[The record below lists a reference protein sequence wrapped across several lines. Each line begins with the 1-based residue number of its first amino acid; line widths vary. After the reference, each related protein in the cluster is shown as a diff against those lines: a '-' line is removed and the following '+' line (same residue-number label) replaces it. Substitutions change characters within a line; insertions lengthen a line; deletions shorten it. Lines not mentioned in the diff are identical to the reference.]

1 MAEQIL
7 TKEQKK
13 VVAEVDKRL
22 TRAGLPTYT
31 QMEEHLFAA
40 LTAAMDGVNL
50 GKQLIEQ
57 MARYEPAMAELEKSE
72 VSLKD
77 LALEDTEVSDGT
89 DH

>member
-22 TRAGLPTYT
+22 TKAGLPTYT
-31 QMEEHLFAA
+31 EMEEHLFAA

-50 GKQLIEQ
+50 GKQLMAEL
-57 MARYEPAMAELEKSE
+57 ARYEPAMD
-72 VSLKD
+72 SL
-77 LALEDTEVSDGT
+77 EVSDGT